1 MTTKGDTP
9 LESPTSDIRS
19 RLNIMREK
27 RTCNLRYLVKKE
39 NYPELI
45 YVEIEETA
53 SSQTNERLRTLIDRK

>member
-1 MTTKGDTP
+1 
-9 LESPTSDIRS
+9 
-19 RLNIMREK
+19 MREK

-53 SSQTNERLRTLIDRK
+53 SSPTNERLRTLIDRK